1 MQLEQMLTTIPNESV
16 SVVSNQLSTEVVS
29 PERFVEIVRNDELL
43 KSKLIQHKNEYE
55 TFVGILQRASLS
67 IRKTVKYGRGL
78 FATISALIKDVFPD
92 VNLFTSAHEDILLD
106 YIFIDIYGWHPT
118 NAEFWF
124 LDKHTRSI
132 RANRF
137 AFQDRVKNFGK
148 EIVTMVRKVRREL
161 LKSRLL
167 TEFKKASCDVLNTSS
182 VSSNSEA
189 SSSSNILSMNV
200 QEIEQDQ
207 EESMADIETSDVLT
221 IHKAIGGFLQLQ
233 DDDTSTGHWEF
244 DQIKVFRY
252 K

>member
-1 MQLEQMLTTIPNESV
+1 M
-16 SVVSNQLSTEVVS
+16 
-29 PERFVEIVRNDELL
+29 
-43 KSKLIQHKNEYE
+43 
-55 TFVGILQRASLS
+55 
-67 IRKTVKYGRGL
+67 
-78 FATISALIKDVFPD
+78 
-92 VNLFTSAHEDILLD
+92 
-106 YIFIDIYGWHPT
+106 
-118 NAEFWF
+118 
-124 LDKHTRSI
+124 
-132 RANRF
+132 
-137 AFQDRVKNFGK
+137 
-148 EIVTMVRKVRREL
+148 
-161 LKSRLL
+161 KSRLL
-167 TEFKKASCDVLNTSS
+167 TEVKKASCDVLNTSS